1 MDVLRPQPAATAGT
15 AAATAAGVILRPLA
29 SHDDYHAC
37 YELQLATWGRDFQE
51 GVPPSVL
58 KISQRVGGVAAGAF
72 TPGGELLGY
81 VYGLTGVRPPG
92 SPRSAAAAPARG
104 GPARPELL
112 HWSHML
118 AVAPEAR
125 DLGLGTRLKLYQREL
140 LLPLGVEVVEWTY
153 DPLEA
158 RNAHL
163 NLNRLGAEV
172 VEYVEDMYKGEMGS
186 ELARGI
192 GTDRFIVAWRI
203 ADERVRDVLERLQL
217 EGGAA
222 TGGAGTA
229 APPERFLDAPGI
241 EPAPAGKAGRAG
253 NAGKAGDAGEAG
265 EPPLPASRRVRIEIP
280 ARIQEF
286 KERQPESALAWRLGT
301 RRAFQAYLARG
312 YQVTAFWRDAAGRCW
327 YGVEAPGR

>member
-1 MDVLRPQPAATAGT
+1 MDDHRPQS
-15 AAATAAGVILRPLA
+15 AGVTLRPLA

-58 KISQRVGGVAAGAF
+58 KISQRVGGIAAGAF
-72 TPGGELLGY
+72 AAGGELLGY

-104 GPARPELL
+104 GPARPELF

-203 ADERVRDVLERLQL
+203 ADERVRDVLERLRL
-217 EGGAA
+217 EGDGDRA
-222 TGGAGTA
+222 GGAGA
-229 APPERFLDAPGI
+229 AAEIAGPPERFLDAPAI
-241 EPAPAGKAGRAG
+241 EPAPAG
-253 NAGKAGDAGEAG
+253 
-265 EPPLPASRRVRIEIP
+265 EPPLPPARRVRIEIP

-286 KERQPESALAWRLGT
+286 KERQPERALAWRLGT

-312 YQVTAFWRDAAGRCW
+312 YQVTAFWRDATGRCW
-327 YGVEAPGR
+327 YGVEAPCR